1 MGWWGG
7 GERAATGEA
16 ACVCACARVSVC
28 VCVCVCV
35 PGFGVVLAKTC
46 VAWFW
51 ARFGD
56 DLRCLVSG
64 LFWLRF
70 ALPDLSIVLPKIF
83 VAWFRD
89 CVG

>member
-1 MGWWGG
+1 MGVNA
-7 GERAATGEA
+7 RRR
-16 ACVCACARVSVC
+16 VKLRVCARVRVCLCVC

-70 ALPDLSIVLPKIF
+70 ALPGLSIVLPKIF

>member
-1 MGWWGG
+1 MGVNA
-7 GERAATGEA
+7 RRRVKLRV
-16 ACVCACARVSVC
+16 CVRVCVRVYACACAC
-28 VCVCVCV
+28 VLQTS
-35 PGFGVVLAKTC
+35 FGVVLAKTC

-70 ALPDLSIVLPKIF
+70 ALPGLSIVLAKIC
-83 VAWFRD
+83 VAWFRG